1 MSILVTGS
9 HGCIGPLPTRGTRQ
23 TIERFAALHEAG
35 RLDTRELA

>member
-9 HGCIGPLPTRGTRQ
+9 HGCITPLPRGIRQ